1 MATFGQK
8 LKEAREEKGLRLE
21 QVSQAT
27 RVRLCYLKALERNDF
42 DAMPQDVFVRGFV
55 RMIANCLEVD
65 PDLLV
70 AEYRRERDSQRPTWE
85 EDSPD
90 EVVQEMSRI
99 LQAPREVSATDFRRV
114 LKFAGFVV
122 VVLALVGV
130 WWIGA
135 GSRDEARLARAEL
148 RAGTPASIDA
158 AQPPPVPSPGATLV
172 RNPQVKPAAQP
183 KPAART
189 PASSPPAKTVP
200 ERTEPKLVAPPPAKL
215 PVEEPP
221 QPKPAARTPAKPEP
235 RSPVP
240 VETAV
245 TPLGDPGPAATPEP
259 EFRPEPTAGRLN
271 ITEFGVGT
279 GLRNGRLVGEGDR
292 FTVGT
297 RVWFLTRVVGG
308 KPGETI
314 HHVWK
319 HEGHGSSGVPLTLG
333 GEHWRTQSRK
343 TMWEGSAGRW
353 AVEAVD
359 GDGRVL
365 ARREFVCVPQ
375 VPSRPL

>member
-8 LKEAREEKGLRLE
+8 LREAREEKGLRLE
-21 QVSQAT
+21 DLSHAT
-27 RVRLCYLKALERNDF
+27 RVRLCHLEALERDDF

-55 RMIANCLEVD
+55 RMVANCLEVD

-90 EVVQEMSRI
+90 QVVQEMSRI
-99 LQAPREVSATDFRRV
+99 LEVPRGVSAENSRRV
-114 LKFAGFVV
+114 LKFGGLVV
-122 VVLALVGV
+122 VVLALAGV

-148 RAGTPASIDA
+148 EAGTPASTDA
-158 AQPPPVPSPGATLV
+158 AQLPPAPKPRATLV
-172 RNPQVKPAAQP
+172 RNPPVKPAAQP
-183 KPAART
+183 KPVTSPLPDPPVEAAST
-189 PASSPPAKTVP
+189 ASSPPAEAVP
-200 ERTEPKLVAPPPAKL
+200 ERTEPQLVAPPP
-215 PVEEPP
+215 
-221 QPKPAARTPAKPEP
+221 KPEP
-235 RSPVP
+235 RAPVP

-245 TPLGDPGPAATPEP
+245 TPLEDLGPVATPEP
-259 EFRPEPTAGRLN
+259 ESRPESTAGRLR

-279 GLRNGRLVGEGDR
+279 GIRNRQLVGEGDL
-292 FTVGT
+292 FVEGA
-297 RVWFLTRVVGG
+297 RVWFWTRVVGG

-314 HHVWK
+314 QHVWK
-319 HEGHGSSGVPLTLG
+319 HEGHGSSRVPLTLG

-343 TMWEGSAGRW
+343 MLWEGSAGRW
-353 AVEAVD
+353 DVEAVD

-375 VPSRPL
+375 APSRPL